1 MCLSFLSSIFLLI
14 RMILNTCFSTGLH
27 IIRVWN
33 HALLLVYSTYALKL
47 YLYNNIS
54 NHSLEVFKSF
64 IFNSGHNN
72 IIGFEFIFEWFLSF
86 FYLLE
91 SSTWMYEKLAWI
103 TFSQSSVRD
112 PWSQPVFLWIITA
125 SLRVLF
131 SLIGFLSLNETSN
144 SEILHS
150 CKQEDHFLQSFI
162 RTLIST
168 CGILHF
174 WKKLR
179 NNAETQL
186 KQ

>member
-1 MCLSFLSSIFLLI
+1 MCLSFLSSIFLSI

-86 FYLLE
+86 FL
-91 SSTWMYEKLAWI
+91 STWIIYLNVRKTCMDYIFTVICTW
-103 TFSQSSVRD
+103 SVK
-112 PWSQPVFLWIITA
+112 STCVFMNYYCII
-125 SLRVLF
+125 
-131 SLIGFLSLNETSN
+131 
-144 SEILHS
+144 
-150 CKQEDHFLQSFI
+150 KSFI
-162 RTLIST
+162 LTYWFSIVKWDIEFRDTP
-168 CGILHF
+168 
-174 WKKLR
+174 
-179 NNAETQL
+179 QL
-186 KQ
+186 